1 MEFNG
6 SGSTAGVSDHLGWLL
21 RRWWVVV
28 IAVLL
33 GGSLGFGYALLQPK
47 AYDSMTPVLVLAP
60 EGDGSKV
67 DLDTEAQIV
76 PTAAVASGA
85 QTLLGTSEELTD
97 LIKMVKVSVP
107 ANTAILDIT
116 FEAPTRSEA
125 QRGSQA
131 FAQAYLDQ
139 RNAAAQKQLQL
150 QIANIQDNIDTLTR
164 QLKTVSGQIAS
175 DAPNSVSRQQA
186 TQEAQILQN
195 QIQQAN
201 QRLQPLQGIVI
212 KPGSILSPASF
223 PLHPTKPNVVLY
235 VVSGLALGL
244 LLGLSGALLI
254 GRLDTRIYGASDVP
268 ERPGVPVLIEIRPGG
283 SRPQVADAAS
293 PQGRDFSL
301 LRNVLRFAAGSS
313 RGGRPAMTD
322 TLLICGAV
330 PGPAAGFV
338 AANVAAAFTRSGE
351 RVTIVCTDPASTV
364 PSILGVS
371 ARYGLGEV
379 LAGEIE
385 FGAALQPARG
395 IPGVTVMTSGQIDA
409 RLELPIVAVS
419 ELLQRIQGTTDRV
432 LIAASAPS
440 SAVDAQALSEIAA
453 AVVLVVE
460 TRQSHVPQV
469 DTALDQFSQVFAP
482 VAGMVVVDAKWKAG
496 ASQPVPLPPVA
507 VRPAVRPVAAE
518 AETTTIMSRPTSK
531 PSAPVTGHATP
542 SAAVPGQTGQ
552 SADPSE
558 PRGWRGRTGDA
569 TVVFPKVVDVEDPPV
584 EEWAGSPSL
593 DMYSLRDT
601 KRADQP

>member
-6 SGSTAGVSDHLGWLL
+6 SGSTAGVSDHLGWLQ
-21 RRWWVVV
+21 RRWWLVVL
-28 IAVLL
+28 AVVL
-33 GGSLGFGYALLQPK
+33 GGALGFGYALLQPK

-60 EGDGSKV
+60 QGDGSKV

-116 FEAPTRSEA
+116 FEASTRSAA

-150 QIANIQDNIDTLTR
+150 QIANIQDNINTLTR
-164 QLKTVSGQIAS
+164 ELKTVSGQVAS

-186 TQEAQILQN
+186 VSQAQILQN

-201 QRLQPLQGIVI
+201 QRLQPLQSIVI

-223 PLHPTKPNVVLY
+223 PLHPAKPNVVLY

-254 GRLDTRIYGASDVP
+254 GRLDTRIYAASDVP
-268 ERPGVPVLIEIRPGG
+268 ERPGVPVLIEIRPGS

-338 AANVAAAFTRSGE
+338 AVNVAAAFTRSGE

-385 FGAALQPARG
+385 FGEALQPARG
-395 IPGVTVMTSGQIDA
+395 IPGVAVMTSGQIDP

-460 TRQSHVPQV
+460 TRVSHVGQV
-469 DTALDQFSQVFAP
+469 DIALDQFSQVFAP

-496 ASQPVPLPPVA
+496 PPPPIPLPPTG
-507 VRPAVRPVAAE
+507 RPAVRPATADT
-518 AETTTIMSRPTSK
+518 ETTTIMSRPTSK
-531 PSAPVTGHATP
+531 PPGPVTEGVAP
-542 SAAVPGQTGQ
+542 PVSVPGQTGQ
-552 SADPSE
+552 PADE

-569 TVVFPKVVDVEDPPV
+569 TVVFPKVVDVADPPV

-601 KRADQP
+601 KRSDQP